1 MTHASMTKSLFS
13 AALLLAGFA
22 LAQPAP
28 GQGMGRGPGPHR
40 GPPPEAVQAC
50 ANLQAGTACAF
61 TLNGQNVT
69 GRCTATPKGDVACRP
84 ENMPPPG
91 GMGMGMGPHRGPPQE
106 AIAACASLSADAAC
120 SFTIDGQAMTGA
132 CAQRRNGSGLV
143 CHPAGM
149 GPGMGRGMGAGGGQC
164 GGQCD
169 GGCGMHGGMG
179 MGPGR
184 HGPPAEALAACKNLS
199 ASTAC
204 SFQGKNGQTIQG
216 TCLNRPMGGE
226 MVCHPNGVPMGIGRM
241 GPPQESVDACQGKA
255 ANAACSFTSPHGETM
270 SGTCFAPPNGQ
281 GLACR
286 PSWNK

>member
-13 AALLLAGFA
+13 ATLLLAGFA

-28 GQGMGRGPGPHR
+28 GQGLGRGPGPHR

-50 ANLQAGTACAF
+50 ANLQAGTACGF
-61 TLNGQNVT
+61 TLGGQNVT
-69 GRCTATPKGDVACRP
+69 GTCAATPKGDVTCRP
-84 ENMPPPG
+84 DGMPG
-91 GMGMGMGPHRGPPQE
+91 GMGLGKGMGLGPRRGPPQE

-120 SFTIDGQAMTGA
+120 SFTLDGKAMTGT

-149 GPGMGRGMGAGGGQC
+149 GAGMGMGGGQC

-179 MGPGR
+179 MGPGHR
-184 HGPPAEALAACKNLS
+184 GPPPEALAACKNLS

-204 SFQGKNGQTIQG
+204 SFQGKNGQAIQG

-226 MVCHPNGVPMGIGRM
+226 LVCHPNGAPMGIGRR
-241 GPPQESVDACQGKA
+241 GPPQESVDACTGKA
-255 ANAACSFTSPHGETM
+255 ANAACSFTTPHGEDV

-286 PSWNK
+286 PSWKK